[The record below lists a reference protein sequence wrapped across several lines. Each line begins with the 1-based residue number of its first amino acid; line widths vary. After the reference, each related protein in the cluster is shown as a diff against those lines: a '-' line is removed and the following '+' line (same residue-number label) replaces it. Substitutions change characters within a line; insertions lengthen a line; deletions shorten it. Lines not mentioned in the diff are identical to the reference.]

1 VTARL
6 REWLRSLRDGY
17 RQTLKAPETE
27 EPLDLVVYRPLA
39 YLWVRLLER
48 TTVTPNQVTLASI
61 IVGLGAGWLLGLGT
75 SASLRWGAVA
85 VVVFNVL
92 DCVDGMLAR
101 VRGMRCPYGYVLDGL
116 AGYLGTLAILLGL
129 GRAVVIRHGDPAAWW
144 AIAFVAGVSMAW
156 WCAVVDGLRL
166 EWMRRVYGRRQD
178 RAAELAEL
186 TETAAIWRREG
197 THRAQRLLVACYAL
211 YARLWEGRSAR
222 ERLAPA
228 PEDAVPVAEWAA
240 GYRPLLRLAVLAGP
254 SMQLTGV
261 AVAAACLR
269 PEWLLLGALFVGN
282 AWGAGVFVARFVV
295 RRRLLAVPFEE
306 V

>member
-1 VTARL
+1 MTARL
-6 REWLRSLRDGY
+6 RDRLRRLHEGY

-27 EPLDLVVYRPLA
+27 EPLDLLVYRPLA

-48 TTVTPNQVTLASI
+48 TSVTPNQVTFVSI

-75 SASLRWGAVA
+75 DASLRWGAVA

-116 AGYLGTLAILLGL
+116 AGYIGTGAILLGL
-129 GRAVVIRHGDPAAWW
+129 GRAAAIRQGDPAAWW
-144 AIAFVAGVSMAW
+144 AIACVAGVSMAW

-186 TETAAIWRREG
+186 TEAASTWRREG

-211 YARLWEGRSAR
+211 YARLWEGRTAR

-228 PEDAVPVAEWAA
+228 PEDAVPAAEWAA
-240 GYRPLLRLAVLAGP
+240 AHRPLLRLAVAAGP
-254 SMQLTGV
+254 TMQLTGV

-269 PEWLLLGALFVGN
+269 PEWLLLAALFAGN
-282 AWGAGVFVARFVV
+282 AWGAGVLVARLVV
-295 RRRLLAVPFEE
+295 RRRLVAVPFGE